1 MVWDR
6 PDIPSVWPPADEQL
20 RGVFLGLL
28 EDGSWGRYHGPHSD
42 ALRLEL
48 QSYHGVSQSVLCCSG
63 TAAVELSL
71 RAAGVGPGDEVV
83 MCAYDFKANLMNV
96 RTCGGMP
103 VLVDTEPGRPVPDL
117 ELLKAAVTSRTKAIL
132 VSHLHGLM
140 VPMRGLREFCDSRA
154 LVLIEDACQNPGAMV
169 DGRRAGA
176 WGDLGVLSFGGS
188 KLLTAGRGGAI
199 LTSSRVLA
207 QRIALYTQRGNEAYP
222 LSEMQAAVVLPQLRQ
237 LDVRNRQRAAGV
249 DILRS
254 QLKEQ
259 RVLSLLSMEDVS
271 QAVLE
276 AGAVQGLLSVAAYYK
291 VAFRVTDEFPAELRE
306 TIVSACE
313 AAGIPLS
320 PGCAALQ
327 TIHARSLYRSAGV
340 LDQSAALGQRLLVLH
355 HPVLLAGVDVVEGM
369 GERLASVLRT
379 ITGAAG

>member
-20 RGVFLGLL
+20 RDVFLGLL
-28 EDGSWGRYHGPHSD
+28 NDGSWGRYHGPHCD
-42 ALRLEL
+42 ALRSEL

-63 TAAVELSL
+63 TAAVELAL

-83 MCAYDFKANLMNV
+83 MCAYDFKANLVNV
-96 RTCGGMP
+96 LTCGGMP
-103 VLVDTEPGRPVPDL
+103 VLVDTEPGRPVPDPERL
-117 ELLKAAVTSRTKAIL
+117 QAAVTSRTKAIL

-140 VPMRGLREFCDSRA
+140 VPMRVLREFCDSRG

-188 KLLTAGRGGAI
+188 KLLTAGRGGVI
-199 LTSSRVLA
+199 LTCSRVLA
-207 QRIALYTQRGNEAYP
+207 QRIALYNQRGNEAYP

-237 LDVRNRQRAAGV
+237 LDVRNRQRAASV
-249 DILRS
+249 DMLRS
-254 QLKEQ
+254 KLRDQ
-259 RVLSLLSMEDVS
+259 RVLSLLSVGDVA
-271 QAVLE
+271 QAGVE
-276 AGAVQGLLSVAAYYK
+276 AETVQGQLNAAAYYK

-313 AAGIPLS
+313 VAGIPLAS
-320 PGCAALQ
+320 GFAALQ
-327 TIHARSLYRSAGV
+327 TIHARSRYRSAGA
-340 LDQSAALGQRLLVLH
+340 LDQSAELGQRLLVLH
-355 HPVLLAGVDVVEGM
+355 HPVLLAGVEVLERM
-369 GERLASVLRT
+369 SERLIEVLRT

>member
-6 PDIPSVWPPADEQL
+6 PDIPLVWPPADEQL
-20 RGVFLGLL
+20 RDVLLGLL
-28 EDGSWGRYHGPHSD
+28 NDGSWGRYHGPHCD
-42 ALRLEL
+42 ALRSEL

-63 TAAVELSL
+63 TAAVELAL

-83 MCAYDFKANLMNV
+83 MCAYDFKANLVNV
-96 RTCGGMP
+96 LTCGGMP
-103 VLVDTEPGRPVPDL
+103 VLVDTEPGRPVPDPERL
-117 ELLKAAVTSRTKAIL
+117 QAAVTSRTKAIL

-140 VPMRGLREFCDSRA
+140 VPMRVLREFCDSRG

-188 KLLTAGRGGAI
+188 KLLTAGRGGVI
-199 LTSSRVLA
+199 LTGSRVLA
-207 QRIALYTQRGNEAYP
+207 QRIALYNQRGNEAYP

-237 LDVRNRQRAAGV
+237 LDVRNRQRAASV
-249 DILRS
+249 DMLRS
-254 QLKEQ
+254 KLRDQ
-259 RVLSLLSMEDVS
+259 RVLSLLSVGDVA
-271 QAVLE
+271 QAGVE
-276 AGAVQGLLSVAAYYK
+276 AETVQGQLNAAAYYK

-313 AAGIPLS
+313 VAGIPLAS
-320 PGCAALQ
+320 GFAALQ
-327 TIHARSLYRSAGV
+327 TIHARSRYRSAGA
-340 LDQSAALGQRLLVLH
+340 LDQSAELGQRLLVLH
-355 HPVLLAGVDVVEGM
+355 HPVLLAGVEVLERM
-369 GERLASVLRT
+369 SERLIEVLRT

>member
-6 PDIPSVWPPADEQL
+6 PDIPSVWPPAEEQL
-20 RGVFLGLL
+20 RDVFLGLL
-28 EDGSWGRYHGPHSD
+28 NDGSWGRYHGPHCD
-42 ALRLEL
+42 ALRSEL

-63 TAAVELSL
+63 TAAVELAL

-83 MCAYDFKANLMNV
+83 MCAYDFKANLVNV
-96 RTCGGMP
+96 LTCGGMP
-103 VLVDTEPGRPVPDL
+103 VLVDTEPGRPVPDP
-117 ELLKAAVTSRTKAIL
+117 ERLKAAVTSRTKAIL

-140 VPMRGLREFCDSRA
+140 VPMRVLREFCDSRG

-207 QRIALYTQRGNEAYP
+207 QRIALYNQRGNEAYP
-222 LSEMQAAVVLPQLRQ
+222 LSEMQAAVLLPQLRQ
-237 LDVRNRQRAAGV
+237 LDVRNRQRAASV
-249 DILRS
+249 DMLRS
-254 QLKEQ
+254 KLRDQ
-259 RVLSLLSMEDVS
+259 RVLSLLSMEDVA
-271 QAVLE
+271 QFGVE
-276 AGAVQGLLSVAAYYK
+276 AETVQGPWNAAAFYK

-313 AAGIPLS
+313 VAGIPLAS
-320 PGCAALQ
+320 GFVALQ
-327 TIHARSLYRSAGV
+327 TIHARSRYRSAGA
-340 LDQSAALGQRLLVLH
+340 LDQSAELGQRLLVLH
-355 HPVLLAGVDVVEGM
+355 HPVLLAGVEVLERM
-369 GERLASVLRT
+369 SERLNEVLRT